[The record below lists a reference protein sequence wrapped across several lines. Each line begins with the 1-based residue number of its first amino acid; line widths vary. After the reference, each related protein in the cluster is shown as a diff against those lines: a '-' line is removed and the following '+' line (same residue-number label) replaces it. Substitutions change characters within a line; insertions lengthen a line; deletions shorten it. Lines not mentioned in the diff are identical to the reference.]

1 MVCVVLLFLLLLNCF
16 VIFVIFV
23 IFGTYMMG
31 RSKHMYIEWK
41 ELIAGIHKVIKNDDD
56 ENTV

>member
-1 MVCVVLLFLLLLNCF
+1 MVLLFLLLLYC
-16 VIFVIFV
+16 FVIFV

-41 ELIAGIHKVIKNDDD
+41 ELIAGIHKVIKNDND